1 MSEIA
6 YSIELGRKVSKQEI
20 RSLQNSSNTANKT
33 ILQILVLFRKL
44 IFR

>member
-20 RSLQNSSNTANKT
+20 RSLQNSNKLFDPSAFECPDKVCSN
-33 ILQILVLFRKL
+33 VL
-44 IFR
+44 